1 MFATRKA
8 VQRWKFMDSFLSFY
22 FERVYISLM
31 MPNVTRNSTFVSTE
45 LVIDGPE
52 EYNHLGSAFVSIY

>member
-1 MFATRKA
+1 
-8 VQRWKFMDSFLSFY
+8 MDSFLSFY